1 MTDDNFVSLNEYER
15 SQLPDLVEQQQ
26 IDVFFL
32 TSIWPETFSF
42 TCSEIISMD
51 VPLICFDM
59 GAPAERTKQYDKGLV
74 FPSPHSIDE
83 EAQAILAATIKFAR
97 EMSCNAF

>member
-59 GAPAERTKQYDKGLV
+59 GAPVERTKQYDKGLV
-74 FPSPHSIDE
+74 PPPRTASTRRRRRFLPPPSSSHV
-83 EAQAILAATIKFAR
+83 K
-97 EMSCNAF
+97 